1 MKAEVTKADVYT
13 RVTDKII
20 ASLEAGTRPW
30 MRPWDSAAGGPPAM
44 PLRGNGQAYRGV
56 NVLLLWAEAAE
67 RGYRASTWMT
77 YKQAAEL
84 GAQVR
89 KGEKGAMVVYADT
102 VHRTETNDKGEDVE
116 RAFGFMKAYTVFNVE
131 QIDGLGEGFYPVA
144 PVEDTG
150 HTVELIDHAEAFF
163 AGTGAAFRHGGHS
176 AFYAPGP
183 DVIQLPPV
191 QSFHDAESYA
201 ATKAHELI
209 HWTGHQDRMARE
221 FGKRYGDRA
230 YAFEELV
237 AEMGA
242 AFLCADLAITPKVR
256 GDHADY
262 LASWLEVLKEDKRAI
277 FAAASHAQKAMDF
290 LHGLQGTAVAAPV
303 SVSTLLPAA
312 QPAAP
317 MQLALFA

>member
-1 MKAEVTKADVYT
+1 MKTEVTKADVYT

-30 MRPWDSAAGGPPAM
+30 MQPWQAGAGAQF
-44 PLRGNGQAYRGV
+44 PLRGNGQPYRGV
-56 NVLLLWAEAAE
+56 NVLLLWAESVE

-77 YKQAAEL
+77 YKQAAEH
-84 GAQVR
+84 GAHVR

-102 VHRTETNDKGEDVE
+102 IHRTETNDKGEDVE

-131 QIDGLGEGFYPVA
+131 QIEGLDAGLYPVDA
-144 PVEDTG
+144 VDDG
-150 HTVELIDHAEAFF
+150 GQAVDLIEHAEDFF
-163 AGTGAAFRHGGHS
+163 TRTGAAFRHGGNS

-191 QSFHDAESYA
+191 QAFKDAESYT

-242 AFLCADLAITPKVR
+242 AFLCADLAIAPELRT
-256 GDHADY
+256 DHADY
-262 LASWLEVLKEDKRAI
+262 LASWLEVMKEDKRAI
-277 FAAASHAQKAMDF
+277 FAAASHAQKAMDY
-290 LHGLQGTAVAAPV
+290 LHGLQAKAP
-303 SVSTLLPAA
+303 
-312 QPAAP
+312 AP
-317 MQLALFA
+317 QEQLALFAA

>member
-1 MKAEVTKADVYT
+1 MKTENTKADVYT

-30 MRPWDSAAGGPPAM
+30 MQPWQAGAGGMPAM

-56 NVLLLWAEAAE
+56 NVLLLWAEAVE
-67 RGYRASTWMT
+67 RGYRANTWMT
-77 YKQAAEL
+77 YKQAAER
-84 GAQVR
+84 GAHVR

-102 VHRTETNDKGEDVE
+102 IHRTETNDKGEDVE

-131 QIDGLGEGFYPVA
+131 QIEGLDAGLYPVDV
-144 PVEDTG
+144 VEDVG
-150 HTVELIDHAEAFF
+150 EAVELIDHAETFF
-163 AGTGAAFRHGGHS
+163 AGTGAVFRHGGHA

-191 QSFHDAESYA
+191 QTFKDAESYA

-242 AFLCADLAITPKVR
+242 AFLCADLAITPELR

-262 LASWLEVLKEDKRAI
+262 LASWLEVMKEDKRAI

-290 LHGLQGTAVAAPV
+290 LHGLQAA
-303 SVSTLLPAA
+303 AEAKQA
-312 QPAAP
+312 Q
-317 MQLALFA
+317 LDLFAA

>member
-1 MKAEVTKADVYT
+1 MKTENTKADVYT

-30 MRPWDSAAGGPPAM
+30 MQPWQAGAGAQF
-44 PLRGNGQAYRGV
+44 PLRGNGQPYRGV
-56 NVLLLWAEAAE
+56 NVLLLWAEAVE

-77 YKQAAEL
+77 YKQAAER
-84 GAQVR
+84 GAHVR

-102 VHRTETNDKGEDVE
+102 IHRIESNDKGEDVE

-131 QIDGLGEGFYPVA
+131 QIEGLDAAFNPADAVTDA
-144 PVEDTG
+144 DQAVD
-150 HTVELIDHAEAFF
+150 VIDHAEHFF
-163 AGTGAAFRHGGHS
+163 ARTGAVFRHGGHS

-191 QSFHDAESYA
+191 QAFKDAESYT

-242 AFLCADLAITPKVR
+242 AFLCADLAITPELR
-256 GDHADY
+256 ADHADY
-262 LASWLEVLKEDKRAI
+262 LASWLEVMKEDRRAI
-277 FAAASHAQKAMDF
+277 FAAASYAQKAMDY
-290 LHGLQGTAVAAPV
+290 LHGLQAKAPEQE
-303 SVSTLLPAA
+303 T
-312 QPAAP
+312 
-317 MQLALFA
+317 QLDLFAA

>member
-1 MKAEVTKADVYT
+1 MKTENTKADVYT

-30 MRPWDSAAGGPPAM
+30 MQPWQAGAGTQF
-44 PLRGNGQAYRGV
+44 PLRGNGQPYRGV
-56 NVLLLWAEAAE
+56 NVLLLWAESVE
-67 RGYRASTWMT
+67 RGYRSPTWMT

-84 GAQVR
+84 GAHVR

-102 VHRTETNDKGEDVE
+102 IHRTETNDKGEDVE
-116 RAFGFMKAYTVFNVE
+116 RSFGFMKAYTVFNVE
-131 QIDGLGEGFYPVA
+131 QIDGLDAGFYPVDA
-144 PVEDTG
+144 VDDG
-150 HTVELIDHAEAFF
+150 GQAIDLNQHAEDFF
-163 AGTGAAFRHGGHS
+163 TRTGAVFRHGGNS

-191 QSFHDAESYA
+191 QAFKDAESYA
-201 ATKAHELI
+201 ATKAHELM
-209 HWTGHQDRMARE
+209 HWTGHQNRMARE
-221 FGKRYGDRA
+221 FGRRYGDQA

-242 AFLCADLAITPKVR
+242 AFLCVDLAITPELC

-290 LHGLQGTAVAAPV
+290 LHGLQEKV
-303 SVSTLLPAA
+303 PAQA
-312 QPAAP
+312 QEQETQETQEG
-317 MQLALFA
+317 QLDLFAA

>member
-1 MKAEVTKADVYT
+1 MKADHTKADVYT

-20 ASLEAGTRPW
+20 ANLEAGTRPW
-30 MRPWDSAAGGPPAM
+30 MKPWEAASAAVF
-44 PLRGNGQAYRGV
+44 PLRGNGQPYRGV
-56 NVLLLWAEAAE
+56 NVLLLWAEAVE

-84 GAQVR
+84 GAHVR

-102 VHRTETNDKGEDVE
+102 IHRTETNDKGEDVE

-131 QIDGLGEGFYPVA
+131 QIEGLDGNFYPVDA
-144 PVEDTG
+144 TDDEGQAID
-150 HTVELIDHAEAFF
+150 LIEHAESFF
-163 AGTGAAFRHGGHS
+163 TRTGATIRHGGSS

-191 QSFHDAESYA
+191 QTFRDVESYT

-242 AFLCADLAITPKVR
+242 AFLCADLSITPELR

-290 LHGLQGTAVAAPV
+290 LHGLQAAAKVAQ
-303 SVSTLLPAA
+303 A
-312 QPAAP
+312 Q
-317 MQLALFA
+317 LDLFAA

>member
-1 MKAEVTKADVYT
+1 MKADHTKADVYT
-13 RVTDKII
+13 RVTEKII
-20 ASLEAGTRPW
+20 AALEAGTRPW
-30 MRPWDSAAGGPPAM
+30 MKPWQAGEGALL
-44 PLRGNGQAYRGV
+44 PLRGNGQPYRGV
-56 NVLLLWAEAAE
+56 NVLLLWAEAVE

-84 GAQVR
+84 GAHVR

-102 VHRTETNDKGEDVE
+102 IHRTETNDKGEDVE

-131 QIDGLGEGFYPVA
+131 QIEGLDAGFYPADAVDDEGPA
-144 PVEDTG
+144 AD
-150 HTVELIDHAEAFF
+150 LIAHAESFF
-163 AGTGAAFRHGGHS
+163 TRTGAVFRHGGSS

-191 QSFHDAESYA
+191 QSFRDVESYT

-242 AFLCADLAITPKVR
+242 AFLCADLAITPELR

-262 LASWLEVLKEDKRAI
+262 LASWLEVMKEDKRAI

-290 LHGLQGTAVAAPV
+290 LHGLQAKAP
-303 SVSTLLPAA
+303 
-312 QPAAP
+312 AP
-317 MQLALFA
+317 QEQLALFAA